1 VVHPTFLLLELALK
15 LLDQSFEGLFG
26 IFNWVVRGL
35 LADLDQ
41 EELFWISSNIFL
53 NIYIFFF
60 QFRIV
65 LGTIK

>member
-35 LADLDQ
+35 LAYLDQ